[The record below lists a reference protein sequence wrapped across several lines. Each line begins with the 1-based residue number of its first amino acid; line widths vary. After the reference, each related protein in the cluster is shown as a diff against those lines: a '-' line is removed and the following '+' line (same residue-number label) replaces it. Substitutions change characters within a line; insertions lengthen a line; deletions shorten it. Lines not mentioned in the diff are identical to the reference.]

1 MEDIDRIEVVRGPSA
16 AVWGANAVTGVI
28 NIITKKASDTQ
39 GLSITAG
46 GGSFERGFLG
56 ARYGGVIGN
65 NTSYRLYAKGFT
77 RNGLRSAEGKNT
89 NSEWHDARGG
99 FRLDHEQDIDQFTV
113 QGDFYYR
120 SFGDTLDKSK
130 LAAPL
135 IQIETDRGSDK
146 GGNIRLRWER
156 TLSDQSIFIFQTYY
170 DQVEYGLKTSV
181 PFRAHS
187 FDIDANHSFVFRD
200 RHRITWGANYRLYHN
215 KVFGSELATFSPRAR
230 TNHQAG
236 LYIRDDISL
245 IPDRLN
251 LIIGSRFD
259 HNDYTGFEIEPNIRL
274 IWTPDQKNSIWGA
287 VSRAVRTPSRAEND
301 IKINIQASNSTPLS
315 PERLPIPAL
324 VQYNGSP
331 GFKSEKLL
339 AFELGYRHSFS
350 QQASIDIATFYNR
363 YSDLRNVILGE
374 VITQPSFPPP
384 FAV

>member
-1 MEDIDRIEVVRGPSA
+1 MRLMVSF
-16 AVWGANAVTGVI
+16 
-28 NIITKKASDTQ
+28 ITKKASDTQ

-65 NTSYRLYAKGFT
+65 NTSYRLYAKGFA

-181 PFRAHS
+181 PFGAHS

-230 TNHQAG
+230 TNHQAD

-274 IWTPDQKNSIWGA
+274 IWTPDQKNSIWGLYRVLSA
-287 VSRAVRTPSRAEND
+287 HHHVQKTILKYIYKHRT
-301 IKINIQASNSTPLS
+301 
-315 PERLPIPAL
+315 RLHFH
-324 VQYNGSP
+324 QR
-331 GFKSEKLL
+331 
-339 AFELGYRHSFS
+339 GYRS
-350 QQASIDIATFYNR
+350 QLWCNITGVLVLNQKNYWHLSWAIATAFLSR
-363 YSDLRNVILGE
+363 PV
-374 VITQPSFPPP
+374 
-384 FAV
+384 